1 MATRWT
7 KDQCLAL
14 LSHMGVSG
22 AAKLRREV
30 GGNRSEKAIASK
42 ALREYQTGSL
52 TRGSYSLRA
61 LQEETGYAKTQLHR
75 AQRALRQ
82 RWHRTRAGGNYMI
95 SLSQMDEL
103 TEWLKFDYWGPRL
116 ALYGCTWC
124 TTQQRPHRQLGLCTR
139 CYYQYRRRCKSAGL
153 PTVHAEMLGCLER
166 YRDQID
172 CGTLA
177 RMEGRLRQGL
187 ALSRRQLAALVQ
199 HAAEC
204 A

>member
-1 MATRWT
+1 MAKRWT
-7 KDQCLAL
+7 KDQQLAL
-14 LSHMGVSG
+14 LNHMGVSG
-22 AAKLRREV
+22 VAKLKREV
-30 GGNRSEKAIASK
+30 GGSRSEKAISAK
-42 ALREYQTGSL
+42 AWREYETGSL

-61 LQEETGYAKTQLHR
+61 LQAETGYAKSQLHR

-82 RWHRTRAGGNYMI
+82 RWHRTKAGGVYMI
-95 SLSQMDEL
+95 SLAQLDEL
-103 TEWLKFDYWGPRL
+103 TEWLKTDYWGPRF

-124 TTQQRPHRQLGLCTR
+124 TTQARPHRQLGLCSR
-139 CYYQYRRRCKSAGL
+139 CYFQYRRRCQAAGL
-153 PTVHAEMLGCLER
+153 PTVHAEMLNSLEQ

-177 RMEGRLRQGL
+177 AMERRLRQGL

-199 HAAEC
+199 HATKC